1 MKSRSKGFTLLELLL
16 VLVVTAVLAALA
28 TPSFRGL
35 WVKRAVQ
42 AAADALVTDLRYARS
57 EAIKRAV
64 QVSVCQSGN
73 GTACAP
79 GAVWAEGWIVFVDRN
94 EKGFVDPGDEVLR
107 VQSRPPGLQSIASN
121 NPQNDHTSFTYEPT
135 GLAKVA
141 TQTFIL
147 TPAGSAPA
155 NSQRLICVSS
165 QGRARIAPAGS
176 LACS

>member
-1 MKSRSKGFTLLELLL
+1 MKSRSRGFTLLELLL
-16 VLVVTAVLAALA
+16 VLAVMAVLAALA

-57 EAIKRAV
+57 EALKRV
-64 QVSVCQSGN
+64 VPVSVCQSSS
-73 GTACAP
+73 GTACTP
-79 GAVWAEGWIVFVDRN
+79 GGAWADGWIVFVDRN
-94 EKGFVDPGDEVLR
+94 AKGVVDPGDEVLR
-107 VQSRPPGLQSIASN
+107 VQPRPPGLQSIASN
-121 NPQNDHTSFTYEPT
+121 NPQYDNPSFSYEST
-135 GLAKVA
+135 GLAKAA

-165 QGRARIAPAGS
+165 QGRARIARAGS